1 MSGIA
6 ITGLDMFLFKKKK
19 EVVGIDIG
27 SSSVKVVQ
35 LKDNKGSFQLLNAG
49 IYPLSPEA
57 IVDNTLMD
65 STAIAVAI
73 KNLVSSLG
81 IKIKD
86 VVCSISG
93 NSVIIRK
100 IVLPAM
106 PQEEL
111 EDQISWEAEQYI
123 PFDINDVNMDFQ
135 ILSPDNKDPSKM
147 NVLLV
152 ASKKEIIN
160 DYVSVF
166 SEAGMQLSVVD
177 IDSFAIQNAFEANH
191 DFLPEDILALVNVGA
206 SVMNINVIKDGI
218 TLFTR
223 DVQMGGN
230 LYTEEIQKQLGLSSK
245 EAEVEKLLGHEN
257 DKESLRNVILK
268 VNETLTQ
275 EIRRSLDFYNS
286 TATDERISGIYVS
299 GGCSKVYGLMETISI
314 KIGLP
319 ADRINAFAKLKFN
332 DKDFDPEYLQEIA
345 PFMTVAVG
353 LAIR

>member
-1 MSGIA
+1 
-6 ITGLDMFLFKKKK
+6 MFLFKKKK

-35 LKDNKGSFQLLNAG
+35 LKDNKGIFQLLNVG
-49 IYPLSPEA
+49 ISPLPPEA

-65 STAIAVAI
+65 SSSIATVI
-73 KNLVSSLG
+73 KNLVASLG

-123 PFDINDVNMDFQ
+123 PFEINDVYLDFQ
-135 ILSPDNKDPSKM
+135 ILSPDSQDPSKM

-152 ASKKEIIN
+152 ASKKDIIN

-177 IDSFAIQNAFEANH
+177 VDSFAVQNAFESNH
-191 DFLPEDILALVNVGA
+191 DFSSEDILALVNIGA
-206 SVMNINVIKDGI
+206 NVMNINVIKDGI

-230 LYTEEIQKQLGLSSK
+230 LYTEEIQKQIGLSS
-245 EAEVEKLLGHEN
+245 EDAESGKLLAY
-257 DKESLRNVILK
+257 ESNNEMIRNVILK
-268 VNETLTQ
+268 VNETITQ

-286 TATDERISGIYVS
+286 TASDDRISNVFIS
-299 GGCSKVYGLMETISI
+299 GGCSKVYHLVDTIAE

-319 ADRINAFAKLKFN
+319 VEKLNPFAKLN
-332 DKDFDPEYLQEIA
+332 YNEKDFDPEFLEEIA
-345 PFMTVAVG
+345 PFMAVPVG
-353 LAIR
+353 LAIRRVGDK

>member
-1 MSGIA
+1 MI
-6 ITGLDMFLFKKKK
+6 FFKKKK
-19 EVVGIDIG
+19 EVIGIDIG

-35 LKDNKGSFQLLNAG
+35 LKYNKGSFQLLNAG
-49 IYPLSPEA
+49 ISPLPPEA

-65 STAIAVAI
+65 SSSVATVI
-73 KNLVSSLG
+73 KNLVSSLD
-81 IKIKD
+81 IKVKD

-135 ILSPDNKDPSKM
+135 ILSADSIDPSKM

-152 ASKKEIIN
+152 ASKKDIIN
-160 DYVSVF
+160 DYVALF
-166 SEAGMQLSVVD
+166 SEAGMQLSIVD
-177 IDSFAIQNAFEANH
+177 VDSFAVQNAFEANH
-191 DFLPEDILALVNVGA
+191 DYSPDDILALINIGA

-230 LYTEEIQKQLGLSSK
+230 LYTEEIQKQVGLSSK
-245 EAEVEKLLGHEN
+245 DAEIGKLLAF
-257 DKESLRNVILK
+257 ESTNEPLQNVILK
-268 VNETLTQ
+268 VNDTITQ

-286 TATDERISGIYVS
+286 TASDDRISGVFIS
-299 GGCSKVYGLMETISI
+299 GGCSKVYNLINTISEQ
-314 KIGLP
+314 IGLP
-319 ADRINAFAKLKFN
+319 VEKLNPFAKLKYN
-332 DKDFDPEYLQEIA
+332 ESDFDPEYLEEIG
-345 PFMTVAVG
+345 PFMAVPVG
-353 LAIR
+353 LAIRRVGDK

>member
-1 MSGIA
+1 
-6 ITGLDMFLFKKKK
+6 MFLFKKKK

-27 SSSVKVVQ
+27 TSSVKVVQ

-49 IYPLSPEA
+49 IYPLPPEA

-65 STAIAVAI
+65 SSAIAMVIRNIIA
-73 KNLVSSLG
+73 SLG
-81 IKIKD
+81 IKVKD

-135 ILSPDNKDPSKM
+135 ILSPDSNDPSKM

-152 ASKKEIIN
+152 ASKKDIIN
-160 DYVSVF
+160 DYVAVF

-177 IDSFAIQNAFEANH
+177 VDSFTVQNAFETNH
-191 DFLPEDILALVNVGA
+191 DYSSEDIIALVNIGA
-206 SVMNINVIKDGI
+206 SVMNINVIKDGV

-230 LYTEEIQKQLGLSSK
+230 LYTEEIQKQMGLSS
-245 EAEVEKLLGHEN
+245 EDAETGKLLAHESAN
-257 DKESLRNVILK
+257 EPLRKVILK
-268 VNETLTQ
+268 VNETITQ

-286 TATDERISGIYVS
+286 TASDDRISSVFIS
-299 GGCSKVYGLMETISI
+299 GGCSKVYNLIDTIAE

-319 ADRINAFAKLKFN
+319 VEKLNPFAKLKYN
-332 DKDFDPEYLQEIA
+332 EKDFDPEYLEEIA
-345 PFMTVAVG
+345 PFMAVPVG
-353 LAIR
+353 LAIRRVGDK

>member
-1 MSGIA
+1 
-6 ITGLDMFLFKKKK
+6 MFLFKKKK

-35 LKDNKGSFQLLNAG
+35 LKDNKGSFLLLNAG
-49 IYPLSPEA
+49 IFPLPPEA

-65 STAIAVAI
+65 SSVIASTI
-73 KNLVSSLG
+73 KNLIASLG

-135 ILSPDNKDPSKM
+135 ILSPDNIDPSKM

-152 ASKKEIIN
+152 ASKKDIIN

-177 IDSFAIQNAFEANH
+177 VDSFAVQNAFEANY
-191 DFLPEDILALVNVGA
+191 DYSSEDILALVNIGA

-230 LYTEEIQKQLGLSSK
+230 LYSEEIQKQLGLSSDD
-245 EAEVEKLLGHEN
+245 AEVGKLLACESDN
-257 DKESLRNVILK
+257 ESLRNVILK
-268 VNETLTQ
+268 VNET
-275 EIRRSLDFYNS
+275 I
-286 TATDERISGIYVS
+286 
-299 GGCSKVYGLMETISI
+299 
-314 KIGLP
+314 
-319 ADRINAFAKLKFN
+319 
-332 DKDFDPEYLQEIA
+332 
-345 PFMTVAVG
+345 
-353 LAIR
+353 

>member
-1 MSGIA
+1 
-6 ITGLDMFLFKKKK
+6 MFLFKKKK

-35 LKDNKGSFQLLNAG
+35 LKDNKGSFQLLNVG
-49 IYPLSPEA
+49 IFPLPPEA

-65 STAIAVAI
+65 SSLIATVI
-73 KNLVSSLG
+73 KNMVASLG

-106 PQEEL
+106 SQEEL

-135 ILSPDNKDPSKM
+135 ILSPDSNDPSKM

-152 ASKKEIIN
+152 ASKKDIIN
-160 DYVSVF
+160 DYVAVF

-177 IDSFAIQNAFEANH
+177 VDSFAVQNAFEANH
-191 DFLPEDILALVNVGA
+191 DYSSEDILALVNIGA

-230 LYTEEIQKQLGLSSK
+230 LYTEEIQKQIGLSS
-245 EAEVEKLLGHEN
+245 EDAEIGKLLAHESTN
-257 DKESLRNVILK
+257 EQLRNVILK
-268 VNETLTQ
+268 VNETITQ

-286 TATDERISGIYVS
+286 TASDDRISRVFVS
-299 GGCSKVYGLMETISI
+299 GGCSKVFSLMDTVSA

-319 ADRINAFAKLKFN
+319 VEKLNPFSKLLYN
-332 DKDFDPEYLQEIA
+332 EKDFDPEYLEEIG
-345 PFMTVAVG
+345 PFMAVPVG
-353 LAIR
+353 LAIRRVGDK

>member
-1 MSGIA
+1 
-6 ITGLDMFLFKKKK
+6 MFLFKNKK
-19 EVVGIDIG
+19 EILGIDIG

-35 LKDNKGSFQLLNAG
+35 LKESKGSFQLLNVG
-49 IYPLSPEA
+49 IIPLPPEA

-65 STAIAVAI
+65 SSTIAAAI
-73 KNLVSSLG
+73 KNLVASLG

-86 VVCSISG
+86 VACSVSG

-135 ILSPDNKDPSKM
+135 ILSPDSSDPSKM

-152 ASKKEIIN
+152 ASKKDIIN

-166 SEAGMQLSVVD
+166 SGIGMQLSVVD
-177 IDSFAIQNAFEANH
+177 VDSFAVQNAFETNH
-191 DFLPEDILALVNVGA
+191 DFSPEDIIALVNIGA
-206 SVMNINVIKDGI
+206 CVMNINVIKDGV

-230 LYTEEIQKQLGLSSK
+230 LYTEEIQKQIGLSS
-245 EAEVEKLLGHEN
+245 EDAEVRKLLAR
-257 DKESLRNVILK
+257 ESASEPLRNVILK
-268 VNETLTQ
+268 VNESITQ

-286 TATDERISGIYVS
+286 TANDDRITGVFVS
-299 GGCSKVYGLMETISI
+299 GGGSKVYNLIDTISE
-314 KIGLP
+314 KTGLP
-319 ADRINAFAKLKFN
+319 VEKLNPFAKLN
-332 DKDFDPEYLQEIA
+332 YNEKDFDPEYLEEIGPLMA
-345 PFMTVAVG
+345 VPVG
-353 LAIR
+353 LAIRRVGDK

>member
-1 MSGIA
+1 
-6 ITGLDMFLFKKKK
+6 MFLFKKKK
-19 EVVGIDIG
+19 ELVGIDIG

-49 IYPLSPEA
+49 IIPLPSEA

-65 STAIAVAI
+65 SSAIAAAV
-73 KNLVSSLG
+73 KNLIASLG
-81 IKIKD
+81 IKVKD

-135 ILSPDNKDPSKM
+135 ILSPDSHDPSKM

-152 ASKKEIIN
+152 ASKKDIIN

-166 SEAGMQLSVVD
+166 SSAGMQLSVVD
-177 IDSFAIQNAFEANH
+177 VDSFAVQNAFEVNH
-191 DFLPEDILALVNVGA
+191 DFSSEGIFALVNIGA

-230 LYTEEIQKQLGLSSK
+230 LYTEEIQKQIGLSS
-245 EAEVEKLLGHEN
+245 EDAEKAKLLAHETGN
-257 DKESLRNVILK
+257 EQIRTVILK
-268 VNETLTQ
+268 VNETITQ

-286 TATDERISGIYVS
+286 TASDDRISSVFIS
-299 GGCSKVYGLMETISI
+299 GGCSKAYNLISTIAE

-319 ADRINAFAKLKFN
+319 VDKINPFAKLKYN
-332 DKDFDPEYLQEIA
+332 EKDFDPEYLREIGPLMA
-345 PFMTVAVG
+345 VPVG
-353 LAIR
+353 LAIRRVGDK

>member
-1 MSGIA
+1 
-6 ITGLDMFLFKKKK
+6 MFLFKKKK
-19 EVVGIDIG
+19 EVVGVDIG

-49 IYPLSPEA
+49 IYPLPPEA

-65 STAIAVAI
+65 SSSISLVI
-73 KNLVSSLG
+73 KNIIASLG
-81 IKIKD
+81 IKVKD

-135 ILSPDNKDPSKM
+135 ILSPDNNDPSKM

-152 ASKKEIIN
+152 ASKKDIIN
-160 DYVSVF
+160 DYISVF
-166 SEAGMQLSVVD
+166 SESGMQLSVVD
-177 IDSFAIQNAFEANH
+177 VDAFAVQNAFEANY
-191 DFLPEDILALVNVGA
+191 DYSSEDVLALVNIGA

-230 LYTEEIQKQLGLSSK
+230 LYTEEIQKQIGLSS
-245 EAEVEKLLGHEN
+245 EGAETGKLLANELVN
-257 DKESLRNVILK
+257 EPLRNVILK
-268 VNETLTQ
+268 VNETIAQ

-286 TATDERISGIYVS
+286 TANDDRISGVYIS
-299 GGCSKVYGLMETISI
+299 GGCSKVYNLIDTITE

-319 ADRINAFAKLKFN
+319 VEKLNPFAKLN
-332 DKDFDPEYLQEIA
+332 YNEKDFDPEYLEEIA
-345 PFMTVAVG
+345 PFMAVPVG
-353 LAIR
+353 LAIRRVGDK